1 MVKFR
6 KTKILNI
13 QITVFPLSVYSKQ
26 IQRKVNEEEIRTD
39 FS

>member
-13 QITVFPLSVYSKQ
+13 QITVFSLSVYSKQ